1 MPVIEPMLQEFRN
14 EAAVTRRVL
23 ERVPAE
29 KLSWK
34 PHPKSMTLGQLAQHI
49 AAVPGGIAKIV
60 QLDSF
65 EVSPDTFVFPEPK
78 TTREIHEAF
87 EQSVRD
93 AEACLGGMTD
103 QAAQSQWRL
112 THGDKVILD
121 LPRAAVVRMIMLSH
135 WYHHRG
141 QLSVY
146 LRMLDVP
153 VPSIY
158 GPSADESPLA

>member
-1 MPVIEPMLQEFRN
+1 MAMLEPMLEEFRN

-23 ERVPAE
+23 ERVPTD

-34 PHPKSMTLGQLAQHI
+34 PHPKSMSLGQLAQHI
-49 AAVPGGIAKIV
+49 ATVPGGIAKIV
-60 QLDSF
+60 QQDSF
-65 EVSPDTFVFPEPK
+65 EISPDAFTFPEPK
-78 TTREIHEAF
+78 HTREILEAF

-93 AEACLGGMTD
+93 AEEYLKGVTD
-103 QAAQSQWRL
+103 QSARGQWRL
-112 THGDKVILD
+112 TRGDKVLLD
-121 LPRAAVVRMIMLSH
+121 MPRAAVLRTIMLSH

-153 VPSIY
+153 LPSIY
-158 GPSADESPLA
+158 GPSADESPFA